1 MSIVYLNGQFI
12 PQEKATVS
20 IMDRGF
26 LFGDGIYEV
35 VPVFKGKFFQ
45 CDAHLARLDKSLNA
59 IQIKNPHTI
68 TEWKTIFH
76 DLLAQNKIAS
86 GDHSLYCQVT
96 RGADTTR
103 NHLFSDQLTPTVVAF
118 LLPVKKTSS
127 TELETGYAAV
137 TSEDDRRLDCFIKAI
152 DLLPAILRLQKTKNA
167 GAFEAILIRNNEV
180 TECISSNVFIVKNN
194 VAITPPVS
202 RYILKG
208 ITRDLIIML
217 AQKNNIPI
225 EEKTIT
231 PDMLKTADEI
241 WVTGSTKELAP
252 IVLLDNKPVGTGKA
266 GPLWHKMK
274 ALYEHYK
281 DTAPS

>member
-1 MSIVYLNGQFI
+1 MPVIYLNGQFI
-12 PQEKATVS
+12 PQEKAMVS

-45 CDAHLARLDKSLNA
+45 CDAHLARLDRSLNA

-68 TEWKTIFH
+68 TEWKTIFR
-76 DLLAQNKIAS
+76 DLLAQNKIVS

-127 TELETGYAAV
+127 AELEAGYAAV

>member
-1 MSIVYLNGQFI
+1 MSIVYLNGQFV

-26 LFGDGIYEV
+26 LFGDGVYEV
-35 VPVFKGKFFQ
+35 VPIFQGKLFR
-45 CDAHLARLDKSLNA
+45 CDAHLARLDRSLNA

-76 DLLAQNKIAS
+76 DLLTQNKITTS
-86 GDHSLYCQVT
+86 DHSLYCQVT

-118 LLPVKKTSS
+118 LLPVKKTSNA
-127 TELETGYAAV
+127 ELEAGYAAI
-137 TSEDDRRLDCFIKAI
+137 TSEDDRRSDGFIKAI
-152 DLLPAILRLQKTKNA
+152 DLLPAILKLQKTKNA
-167 GAFEAILIRNNEV
+167 GAFEAILIRNNAV

-194 VAITPPVS
+194 VLITPPVS
-202 RYILKG
+202 RYILRG
-208 ITRDLIIML
+208 ITRDLIITL
-217 AQKNNIPI
+217 ARENNISV
-225 EEKTIT
+225 EEKIMT

-252 IVLLDNKPVGTGKA
+252 IVTLDNQPVGNGKT

-274 ALYEHYK
+274 IWYEHCK
-281 DTAPS
+281 ETELK